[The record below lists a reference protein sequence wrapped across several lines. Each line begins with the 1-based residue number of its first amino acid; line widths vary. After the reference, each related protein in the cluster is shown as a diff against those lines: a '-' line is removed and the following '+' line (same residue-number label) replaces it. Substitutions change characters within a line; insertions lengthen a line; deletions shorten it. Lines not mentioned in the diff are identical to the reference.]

1 MSAKPRIEF
10 SFSRSTVMKMAAAF
24 LLLTAALAGPASA
37 AQRVALVIGNAAYK
51 HAPRLANPLNDAGD
65 IGAALGRL
73 GFKVSRLE
81 NADQAALQ
89 RGLKAFALAATTAEM
104 AVVFYAGHGIEVG
117 GRNFLVP
124 VDAQLKSDRTVEFET
139 VPLELVSRAVEGV
152 SGLGLV
158 ILDACRDNPFAAAM
172 KRSGATRSGATRSI
186 GRGLARVEPSGEMLV
201 AYAAKG
207 GTVASDGQGRNS
219 PYTRALLA
227 HLEEPGLEVGLLF
240 RKVRDAVIAD
250 TGRKQEPFVYGSLS
264 SKGAYLAGRPPA
276 GGDPGIVIKN
286 KDRLLWEAVRDSK
299 DPAELQLYL
308 DRFYDGTFAAVARIR
323 LKRLLEQ
330 KYPIVEGRKESECP
344 AYLARLEKSET
355 LRCFLDGADILISHS
370 GNVPIRYELHR
381 AVERDELDPEMY
393 KFSFFSRPNYLT
405 LYNALDNSHF
415 KTISASLG
423 GGSYVKAPELV
434 RIDNRTELLLIRT
447 RNSGGGPYGAT
458 VRLLGSGSRGWIPIE
473 WENYSHLVS
482 LVPEHMYMI
491 DPLEID
497 YKTMQ
502 GVAYVRDIDKCDA
515 CDGGRIRFSL
525 KLTRL
530 PKPTLVVSKAVYTP
544 PAE

>member
-172 KRSGATRSGATRSI
+172 KRSGATRSI

-264 SKGAYLAGRPPA
+264 SKGAYLAGRPAA
-276 GGDPGIVIKN
+276 GGSARIVVKG
-286 KDRLLWEAVRDSK
+286 KDELLWTAVKDSGN
-299 DPAELQLYL
+299 PADLQAYL
-308 DRFYDGTFAAVARIR
+308 ERFYDGAFAALARNR
-323 LKRLLEQ
+323 LRRLLE
-330 KYPIVEGRKESECP
+330 KRNPKVDTTAKTECP
-344 AYLARLEKSET
+344 DYVGRREEGKS
-355 LRCFLDGADILISHS
+355 LRCDLNSEDFLMSES
-370 GNVPIRYELHR
+370 GNLPIRYKLHIV
-381 AVERDELDPEMY
+381 AERDSYVFPENREFPMVV
-393 KFSFFSRPNYLT
+393 FPNYLALYSAMDNSLLRT
-405 LYNALDNSHF
+405 LYSGQAGTVDF
-415 KTISASLG
+415 EIPK
-423 GGSYVKAPELV
+423 LV
-434 RIDNRTELLLIRT
+434 RIDDRNELLMIEKVT
-447 RNSGGGPYGAT
+447 RGTGGYKEIQHF
-458 VRLLGSGSRGWIPIE
+458 LGVGSRGWIPVERDIHSGLE
-473 WENYSHLVS
+473 AVIPENMRNDS
-482 LVPEHMYMI
+482 LDIY
-491 DPLEID
+491 ID
-497 YKTMQ
+497 YETMQ
-502 GVAYVRDIDKCDA
+502 GVARVFDTATCNA
-515 CDGGRIRFSL
+515 CDGGKVEFSL

-544 PAE
+544 PTR